1 MEITGGESPF
11 QWRWFLI
18 EVTIPLSTAQ
28 QVKMQSYRKNKLRTL
43 FQMVQRIHNWP
54 TAFTLRL
61 FRGRCAGLRLLAF
74 RDGFNVVLR
83 TGTQDWD
90 VLHEIAFAGSYSRAF
105 DFVSRRPAGA
115 SVLDL
120 GGNIGFF
127 SLTCARRAPGARIL
141 AYEPGPPNYRMFEMN
156 CLANPDL
163 GARIELRRAA
173 VGGIARE
180 DNWFFD
186 EANPGGSSL
195 FGQQGKPCRVQIAAF
210 AEVLAGLPRPIA
222 LVKID
227 VEGAEYE
234 ILEQTPPESWRD
246 VPAISLELHDDPR
259 GRLTNAAFLDRMR
272 ALGFTIEEETVCS
285 FFLHRRQ

>member
-1 MEITGGESPF
+1 
-11 QWRWFLI
+11 
-18 EVTIPLSTAQ
+18 
-28 QVKMQSYRKNKLRTL
+28 MQSYRKNKLRTL

-61 FRGRCAGLRLLAF
+61 FRSQRAGLRLLAF

-83 TGTQDWD
+83 TGSRDWD
-90 VLHEIAFAGSYSRAF
+90 VLHEIFFAGSYSRAF
-105 DFVSRRPAGA
+105 EFAACLPPGG

-127 SLTCARRAPGARIL
+127 SLTCARHAPGTRIFT
-141 AYEPGPPNYRMFEMN
+141 YEPGPPNFRMFEMN

-163 GARIELRRAA
+163 GARIELRREA
-173 VGGIARE
+173 VGGTARE

-195 FGQQGKPCRVQIAAF
+195 FGQQGKPCRVKIAAF
-210 AEVLAGLPRPIA
+210 ADIIASLPRPIA

-234 ILEQTPPESWRD
+234 ILEQTPPETWRD
-246 VPAISLELHDDPR
+246 IPAISLELHDDDPR
-259 GRLTNAAFLDRMR
+259 GRLTNAVFLDRMR
-272 ALGFTIEEETVCS
+272 ALGFTVEEESVCS
-285 FFLHRRQ
+285 YFLHRPQ